1 MRGRAR
7 FYLLPLALALAPAV
21 MLLLTWQDDIGVNAR
36 ALKLFLPA
44 VLGAELLVI
53 YAAVRSGLRPEMPRA
68 PLIALIALIAVAFGS
83 AAFAPEPAR
92 SLTWTGIW
100 IIHLAFGWAAGRLF
114 DREAAP
120 NALMAGFLLF
130 AALLAVR
137 AMSPVA
143 DWLYNPPGLD
153 QLRRFAYY
161 AAPIAGMAIGALAG
175 QRRLFP
181 FVVACVAF
189 TMIFWNG
196 ARGAVVAVLV
206 AAVAAFIV
214 FPGLRRMAVAPMAVA
229 AVGVGFLISRTFTVE
244 PNTMGTGRML
254 SGGSSGRD
262 WVWQR
267 TVEAIMERPI
277 FGWGEAQSSLF
288 TRFAQPH
295 NLLLQTLL
303 AWGVVG
309 TIFALYLGYA
319 AARRAIPEVRADD
332 RLLPAA
338 VAAMTLAA
346 YSLVDGTLYH
356 ILPTAIFAAM
366 TGMMLTRAVQ
376 APTSRIADENSRT
389 EDGRR
394 DREAEGARPLS

>member
-1 MRGRAR
+1 MRGQAR
-7 FYLLPLALALAPAV
+7 HYLLPLAFAVAPAV
-21 MLLLTWQDDIGVNAR
+21 MLLLTWQDDAGLNAR
-36 ALKLFLPA
+36 ALKLYLP
-44 VLGAELLVI
+44 VLLGAELLTV
-53 YAAVRSGLRPEMPRA
+53 YVAVRKGFRPEIPQG
-68 PLIALIALIAVAFGS
+68 PLFGLLALIAVAFGS

-92 SLTWTGIW
+92 SLAWTIVW
-100 IIHLAFGWAAGRLF
+100 VIHLAFGWAAGRLF

-143 DWLYNPPGLD
+143 DWLNNPPGLD

-161 AAPIAGMAIGALAG
+161 AAPIAGLAVGALAG
-175 QRRLFP
+175 PRRGFAFL
-181 FVVACVAF
+181 VACVAF
-189 TMIFWNG
+189 GMIFWNG
-196 ARGAVVAVLV
+196 ARGAVLAIPAA
-206 AAVAAFIV
+206 AAVGIAL
-214 FPGLRRMAVAPMAVA
+214 FPGLRRKAILLAPVA
-229 AVGVGFLISRTFTVE
+229 ALIGLLVTRLVPVE
-244 PNTMGTGRML
+244 PNTMGTGRMI
-254 SGGSSGRD
+254 SSSSSLRD
-262 WVWQR
+262 IVWQR

-295 NLLLQTLL
+295 NILLQTLL

-309 TIFALYLGYA
+309 TVLVIYLGIV

-366 TGMMLTRAVQ
+366 TGMMLTRADQ
-376 APTSRIADENSRT
+376 TSSTQVPEGSGGEEESD
-389 EDGRR
+389 
-394 DREAEGARPLS
+394 DRAAKGASQGA